1 MTTMT
6 DEYSIQEK
14 KETPGWLMATLLLLA
29 IVSVA
34 GFGLAWRDQT
44 RLQQMND
51 EYAAQF
57 KTAQQEHV
65 QYTESTAAL
74 QQELAKANE
83 AATALRSDVDVVTR
97 RLRVTQSELTN
108 ARAEAAKAREE
119 ASRQL
124 EEMNTAVKSEL
135 ATKAT
140 SEQLTTVSG
149 DVTAVKTDLD
159 TTKNDLRMAR
169 SELGTLIARNSGE
182 IDVLRRLGER
192 DYVEFTIQGRKKP
205 QVVGPITV
213 ELRSVD
219 TKRNKFT
226 VALIVDDMRTE
237 KKDRLV
243 NEPVFFYTQG
253 SKGQATEFV
262 VNSVA
267 KDKITGYV
275 SIPKRAPA
283 GATSAAATGN

>member
-1 MTTMT
+1 MT
-6 DEYSIQEK
+6 DDYSAQDR
-14 KETPGWLMATLLLLA
+14 KETPGWLMAALVLLA
-29 IVSVA
+29 IVSLA

-44 RLQQMND
+44 RLQQMGQ

-57 KTAQQEHV
+57 RTSQQEHA
-65 QYTESTAAL
+65 QYTENVSAL
-74 QQELAKANE
+74 QQQLAKAND

-97 RLRVTQSELTN
+97 RLRVAQSELTS

-119 ASRQL
+119 ASKQI
-124 EEMNTAVKSEL
+124 EEMGTAVQSEL

-140 SEQLTTVSG
+140 SEQLDTVNG
-149 DVTAVKTDLD
+149 TVTAVKTDLD
-159 TTKNDLRMAR
+159 ATKNDLRMAR
-169 SELGTLIARNSGE
+169 SELGTLIARNSEE
-182 IDVLRRLGER
+182 IGVLRRMGER
-192 DYVEFTIQGRKKP
+192 DYVEFTVQGKKKP

-226 VALIVDDMRTE
+226 VALVVDDLRTE

-243 NEPVFFYTQG
+243 NEPIFFYTHG
-253 SKGQATEFV
+253 SKGPTTEFV

-267 KDKITGYV
+267 KDKITGYI